1 MSQEKPTAHNSL
13 YVVGVAA
20 TAALG
25 GLMFG
30 FDVAII
36 TGAGPFIEQAFQL
49 DHLQLGLAFSSLL
62 FGCVVGCAAAGTLAD
77 LLGRRVIMLAVAL
90 VFAATTVATGLAN
103 DFPSFLIARFLGGLA
118 VGAVSLV
125 APMYVAEVAPARL
138 RGRLGASYQMA
149 VVTGILG
156 SYFINYAL
164 RDTGPDAWRYMFY
177 TGVAPSA
184 LFFLLMLMSP
194 ETPRYLVL
202 KGLHDKAKAVLSR
215 IAGTGVEEELNA
227 IERDIAEGKAD
238 KTPARKS
245 GLARALT
252 VSFFLAILI
261 HLSGINT
268 IIDYAPSIFKS
279 AGFHLDAALLST
291 FVVGIAIFAFTI
303 VSFFT
308 IDRFGRRPLYVWG
321 SIGMAVALL
330 AMVGA
335 VLTGHF
341 SGPFVLTFIVIYIMF
356 FSACIGPVFW
366 TLLPEIFPN
375 AGRGKA
381 LIVPVLT
388 QWVANAVVV
397 LFFPV
402 VFHKLG
408 QAGTF
413 GLLAAAC
420 IAQAL
425 FFHLFVPETRNRSL
439 EEIAHAWKG
448 PAK

>member
-1 MSQEKPTAHNSL
+1 MTQKNRTGHNPL

-36 TGAGPFIEQAFQL
+36 TGAGPFIETAFHL

-62 FGCVVGCAAAGTLAD
+62 FGCVVGCAIAGTLAD
-77 LLGRRVIMLAVAL
+77 LLGRRVIMLGVAL
-90 VFAATTVATGLAN
+90 VFAATTVATGMAN
-103 DFPSFLIARFLGGLA
+103 EFSHFLIARFLGGLA

-125 APMYVAEVAPARL
+125 APMYVAEVAPPRL

-149 VVTGILG
+149 VVTGILA

-164 RDTGPDAWRYMFY
+164 RNTGPDAWRYMFY
-177 TGVAPSA
+177 TGVVPSV

-202 KGLHDKAKAVLSR
+202 KGLHDKARAVLAR
-215 IAGTGVEEELNA
+215 IAGAGADEELES

-238 KTPARKS
+238 KTPASKS
-245 GLARALT
+245 GLGRALI

-321 SIGMAVALL
+321 SLGMAVALL
-330 AMVGA
+330 VMVGA

-341 SGPFVLTFIVIYIMF
+341 SGMFVLIFIVIYIMF

-402 VFHKLG
+402 VFNKLG

-413 GLLAAAC
+413 GLLGAAC

-425 FFHLFVPETRNRSL
+425 FFHFFVPETRNRSL

-448 PAK
+448 PVK